1 MSTVR
6 SRLVGKQAAPRA
18 TIQEVFEALNRPG
31 VERLKQALR
40 ARNIPFTNEE
50 VRDVVKGSEAKQL
63 MAPRQRYDGRIAG
76 SDINERW
83 AADLIDFTARPSGQ
97 YTHILVVQDIF
108 SRRLF
113 ARPLTGTSSREVTE
127 AFLSILNAQGTPQ
140 QLSTDGGPGVQQ
152 W

>member
-31 VERLKQALR
+31 VERLKTALR

-63 MAPRQRYDGRIAG
+63 MAPRQRYDGRIAS

-83 AADLIDFTARPSGQ
+83 PADLIDFTARPSGQ
-97 YTHILVVQDIF
+97 HTHILVVQDIF

-113 ARPLTGTSSREVTE
+113 ARPLTGTTSREVTE
-127 AFLSILNAQGTPQ
+127 ASQTILN
-140 QLSTDGGPGVQQ
+140 TDGDPTAAQHRRRCRVHQ